1 MSGLSA
7 LISAI
12 MYVFTL
18 TGTFSRSITTDFSDI
33 TYAPLPAAA
42 APSLPTIEFVLP
54 FPPAFAILSIA
65 LIVPFLSR
73 RVGHGLGA
81 IVTAGVAII
90 SLISPTGAHLP
101 VTFLG
106 FDAVLFNVD
115 AFSRVMGVI
124 FGTIGAAAVLYSY
137 SSQASNRQTA
147 FALGYVGTSVGSVF
161 AGDWLTL
168 VFFWELMAITSTA
181 LVWDYGGEAVRAG
194 FRYAIYHGIGG
205 SLLIAAII
213 WHYVDVGSFLFTA
226 ATGLTPGVPAAL
238 AAVGIGV
245 NVGFVGLHVWLPDTY
260 PRPHIAASVFLCVYT
275 TKTGV
280 YGLARAF
287 PDGNILIA
295 YMGAAMALVGVVYA
309 LLQND
314 MRRLLSYHIQSQVG
328 YMVAGI
334 GIGTALATAGAFA
347 HVFNHILYKALLF
360 MTAGVVVSRVGEEN
374 LKYLGGLRQYLPLT
388 GLAFAIAALS
398 ISGFPGFNGF
408 VSKGMI
414 TAAADKKN
422 LDGIFYILLAAGV
435 GTFMSFIKFGYYAF
449 IRSAPDSGAIGDNA
463 DTDIIPS
470 ATGQRIAMLGV
481 AVLCVVFGLFPDAL
495 FALLPGSTAD
505 AHPFTLGHLAEG
517 VILAVLGI
525 IGFALVKRPISNLG
539 RIPDV
544 DAVINPGSFYITRG
558 LVRGTTELFAT
569 VDTMIQTIA
578 ARSLTITA
586 DPYSAVRR
594 PAAIL
599 LQRDPDTLTDG
610 SLQATI
616 GTSVLLV
623 VVVLVIAFVG
633 TMSM

>member
-18 TGTFSRSITTDFSDI
+18 TGTFSRSITTAFSDI
-33 TYAPLPAAA
+33 TYALLPAAA

-65 LIVPFLSR
+65 LIAPFLSR